1 MLWSCERRG
10 AALRESKAAQNTK
23 VGGRKGALYI
33 FIFIISILKTNYF
46 FFPAEKGEEEE
57 GGGRVGRGGGG
68 VAISPSFLPLF
79 SLLSSPYFSTDVKM
93 IEIPAGL
100 ITAALQ
106 RAGGGLKVFK

>member
-1 MLWSCERRG
+1 M
-10 AALRESKAAQNTK
+10 
-23 VGGRKGALYI
+23 I
-33 FIFIISILKTNYF
+33 F
-46 FFPAEKGEEEE
+46 
-57 GGGRVGRGGGG
+57 
-68 VAISPSFLPLF
+68 PSFLPLF

>member
-1 MLWSCERRG
+1 M
-10 AALRESKAAQNTK
+10 
-23 VGGRKGALYI
+23 
-33 FIFIISILKTNYF
+33 
-46 FFPAEKGEEEE
+46 
-57 GGGRVGRGGGG
+57 